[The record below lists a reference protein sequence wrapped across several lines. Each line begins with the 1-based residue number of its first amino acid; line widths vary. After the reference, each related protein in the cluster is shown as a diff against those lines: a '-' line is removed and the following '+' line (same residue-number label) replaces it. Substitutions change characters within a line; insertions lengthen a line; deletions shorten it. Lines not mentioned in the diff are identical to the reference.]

1 MSLDLA
7 LMDLSEVASAIAGG
21 HTSSVAV
28 TEACLRRIHEWQPAL
43 NCFIRLDEDAAL
55 QTARERDREL
65 ARGNRR
71 GCLHG
76 VPLAHKDLFYRAGRI
91 STAGSQILRTQ
102 TASVT
107 ATVLQKLD
115 DAGAIDLGT
124 LNMSEFA
131 AGPTGHNVHFGNCHN
146 TFDQDHV
153 AGGSSS
159 GSAAAVAARL
169 VFGALGTDT
178 GASIRVPAAVNG
190 VTGLKPT
197 YGRVSRYGVFPRS
210 WSLDH
215 VGPLA
220 RTARDCALLLQVIAG
235 RDPHDSTTSDRSLQ
249 PLESFFDGNRLDGLR
264 IGVPEDAVLGEVHA
278 EIAAALLEA
287 RKTLERLGA
296 KIRTVPFPDPKP
308 LYFVAETLIKS
319 ESAAIHRKW
328 LNTRKQDY
336 AAHVR
341 VRIEAGLYVPA
352 TQYIDALRLRTL
364 LTERFLH
371 QTMAEIDLLYLPLV
385 PFPVPTI
392 AETDVEQKGGEEVLG
407 VVGRMTQFTRPINLL
422 GLPALSVPC
431 GFCSKGLPIAFQL
444 VGHPFDEAALLRAAD
459 AFQQVTD
466 YHRRVPVLRS
476 APAQSSTVAR

>member
-1 MSLDLA
+1 MSRELA
-7 LMDLSEVASAIAGG
+7 LLDLSEVAAGIASGDI
-21 HTSSVAV
+21 SSVAA
-28 TEACLRRIHEWQPAL
+28 TEACLERIHEWQPVL
-43 NCFIRLDEDAAL
+43 NCFIRLDEDSALRTAA
-55 QTARERDREL
+55 ERDREL
-65 ARGNRR
+65 ARGCRR

-76 VPLAHKDLFYRAGRI
+76 VPLAHKDLFYREGQI
-91 STAGSQILRTQ
+91 STAGSLILHEQ
-102 TASVT
+102 TARFT
-107 ATVLQKLD
+107 ATVLRRLD
-115 DAGAIDLGT
+115 DAGAVDLGT

-146 TFDQDHV
+146 AFHPDHV

-197 YGRVSRYGVFPRS
+197 YGRISRYGVFPRS

-215 VGPLA
+215 VGPIG
-220 RTARDCALLLQVIAG
+220 RTARDCALLLQATSG
-235 RDPHDSTTSDRSLQ
+235 RDPHDPSAADRLPAQ
-249 PLESFFDGNRLDGLR
+249 FEDAFDTNRIDGLR
-264 IGVPEDAVLGEVHA
+264 IGVPAESALGEIHP

-287 RKTLERLGA
+287 RKTLEKLGA

-328 LNTRKQDY
+328 LNTRTQDY

-364 LTERFLH
+364 LTERFIH

-444 VGHPFDEAALLRAAD
+444 VGHPFDEATLLRAAD